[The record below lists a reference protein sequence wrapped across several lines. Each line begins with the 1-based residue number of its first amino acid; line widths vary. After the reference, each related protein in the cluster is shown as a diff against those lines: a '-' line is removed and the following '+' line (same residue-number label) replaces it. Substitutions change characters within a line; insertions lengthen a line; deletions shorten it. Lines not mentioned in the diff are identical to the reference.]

1 VPDLVGVWNSDDG
14 TAETGSAS
22 HGPSARVGARQA
34 YTVSTVNASK
44 LSQQPGE
51 PQIAEV
57 IRDAIRQR
65 LLPPGAPLVQSAI
78 AGAFG
83 VSRIPVREA
92 LQYLASEGLVTLGE
106 DGARV
111 TLLST
116 SEIHELWTLRAV
128 IEASMAEATARNIG
142 PAELEELRVLVD
154 AMDDAKD
161 GDEWSDINYAFHLA
175 MYRIARLPH
184 FAGVATRILTLIEPY
199 SRVVV
204 SRLQGQDAA
213 QSEHREMIAALE
225 ARDAERLREVLE
237 RSSLRARAL
246 MIDWAEGQSPP
257 PRPAATRASEA
268 ARAFVGRLFPDGV
281 S

>member
-1 VPDLVGVWNSDDG
+1 M
-14 TAETGSAS
+14 
-22 HGPSARVGARQA
+22 
-34 YTVSTVNASK
+34 NALR
-44 LSQQPGE
+44 LSQRASE

-78 AGAFG
+78 AEAFG

-92 LQYLASEGLVTLGE
+92 LQYLASEGLVTLGD

-116 SEIHELWTLRAV
+116 AEIYELWSLRAV
-128 IEASMAEATARNIG
+128 IEASMADATARNIG
-142 PAELEELRVLVD
+142 PAEFEELRVLVD
-154 AMDDAKD
+154 AMDHAKD
-161 GDEWSDINYAFHLA
+161 GDEWSDINYGFHLA

-184 FAGVATRILTLIEPY
+184 FARVATRVLTLIEPY

-204 SRLQGQDAA
+204 GRLQGQDAA

-225 ARDAERLREVLE
+225 ERDAEKLREVLE

-246 MIDWAEGQSPP
+246 MIDWAEEESPAL
-257 PRPAATRASEA
+257 RPAETRASEA